1 MRLRR
6 RTDPFQLL
14 SYLARNGREI
24 EEGEKGFNFMTL
36 IRGHRERERERERER
51 GGVTESECHSIR

>member
-1 MRLRR
+1 MRIRR

-36 IRGHRERERERERER
+36 IRGHRERER

>member
-1 MRLRR
+1 MRIRR

-36 IRGHRERERERERER
+36 IRGHREREREE
-51 GGVTESECHSIR
+51 GSLKASVTLSDDFQ